1 MFSIDAPALFIHFD
15 CLGVKHSYYVAWW
28 FSTVGQLAALLAFV
42 ALWYGTQLLRG
53 DAIAARAKAAS
64 IAFAGVFLWYPTLCT
79 RAFEMLRCTTVFPAV
94 NGSNNGK
101 RIERLSVD
109 YSVDCDDALYSVHY
123 VAALVLLA
131 VATALPVVVIHRVR
145 ALTDDSDAPLDS
157 ISIGH
162 RVAAELRVDPDNA
175 QEAITHLLTGREF
188 SFMTAGLG
196 SQYLWW
202 EAVDMLRKLSIV
214 GAGTLLPTLVG
225 ATDPTMRVV
234 LVMLVALGWLVVQ
247 VRLQPYKLQ
256 EVRRGVRPLGTRAI
270 FPLPLQQYYSA
281 PLLLTLDL
289 GQYSQDRL
297 RPRHHRGV
305 YV

>member
-1 MFSIDAPALFIHFD
+1 M
-15 CLGVKHSYYVAWW
+15 
-28 FSTVGQLAALLAFV
+28 GQLAALLAFV

-53 DAIAARAKAAS
+53 DAVAARAKAAS

-131 VATALPVVVIHRVR
+131 VATALPVVVIRRVR

-202 EAVDMLRKLSIV
+202 EAV
-214 GAGTLLPTLVG
+214 A
-225 ATDPTMRVV
+225 
-234 LVMLVALGWLVVQ
+234 
-247 VRLQPYKLQ
+247 
-256 EVRRGVRPLGTRAI
+256 RR
-270 FPLPLQQYYSA
+270 
-281 PLLLTLDL
+281 
-289 GQYSQDRL
+289 
-297 RPRHHRGV
+297 RPRRFPRCTCAAGRQRSLPFARSPRTCCASFPSWALARCCRRLWEPQIPPCALFW
-305 YV
+305 